1 MRDTAAV
8 RMLLVAAAG
17 SIGVA
22 LRYALGLAFGRAGF
36 PWVTLA
42 VNVLGSLLLGVL
54 LGLTVGREPRPPV
67 VAILGTGLLGG
78 FTTFSTFSVEAA
90 QLLRDGRAGAALGY
104 VLASVLAGIGAAAAG
119 FVLARP

>member
-8 RMLLVAAAG
+8 RILLVAAAG